1 MKTAKY
7 IIPILGLIA
16 MFSFQT
22 CKHCTDPTNP
32 DCANYDPCYGQKTI
46 NTFFKVRPGDRGFP
60 PPEEWCDLVPTD
72 TFNASSVR
80 FDMPDGNPENSTYEW
95 QIGAEPEPRYGEGF
109 EIDFSEYLNLGNH
122 WESHIPITLTIRTPP
137 NGCLTNPGDTL
148 ITVTRELFFT
158 NERQTLYAWNDSLRE
173 YDTIARF
180 LGTFKSNPDDE
191 VVLEYRYI
199 TEGKFRGV
207 EPPYVLITGFPS
219 IDTLMPP
226 RDCFSGGCSN
236 YKHSKVIIYNPNDCR
251 YKELANYVKSN
262 DQILSEQGKK
272 LKTIYV
278 FEKPSGRET
287 YEFNGVRL

>member
-137 NGCLTNPGDTL
+137 NGCLTNPADTL
-148 ITVTRELFFT
+148 ITVRRELFFT
-158 NERQTLYAWNDSLRE
+158 RKQLAGLFSGLEDDSETYKGYFTNAPNTEIKLKFIQINSRE
-173 YDTIARF
+173 W
-180 LGTFKSNPDDE
+180 
-191 VVLEYRYI
+191 
-199 TEGKFRGV
+199 RGYT
-207 EPPYVLITGFPS
+207 PPMYLITGLPH
-219 IDTLMPP
+219 IDTLAMPFKCTGIEYCGTY
-226 RDCFSGGCSN
+226 RQIHARFGF
-236 YKHSKVIIYNPNDCR
+236 YNSCMEDVA
-251 YKELANYVKSN
+251 YY
-262 DQILSEQGKK
+262 LSESNN
-272 LKTIYV
+272 LFTN
-278 FEKPSGRET
+278 GREKLQLELIFDPPEGRIQYSFEGT
-287 YEFNGVRL
+287 LME